1 MITQQVYE
9 SKIKAL
15 MAKWKKSH
23 EKNANVQNINFI
35 DDGIVNPEKWFN
47 PANKQFKG
55 KKILFLLKEAY
66 SKDDEKASWP
76 LTDWLRTE
84 HPIDGKHKIWKRVV
98 EWTYALVNT
107 NSKKIPKFSEK
118 EIKDNYNEYLENIAV
133 VNIKKSC
140 GKSNSNM
147 GEILKYAEQDKD
159 FLSKE
164 IELID
169 PDIIVCGYSIQALMK
184 VFDLKIKENSGYYSE
199 NWFYVTDE
207 IFGKKRIILDFYHPS
222 NHYPILLNYYSLAC
236 IYQQALLEVNS
247 KD

>member
-1 MITQQVYE
+1 
-9 SKIKAL
+9 
-15 MAKWKKSH
+15 
-23 EKNANVQNINFI
+23 
-35 DDGIVNPEKWFN
+35 
-47 PANKQFKG
+47 
-55 KKILFLLKEAY
+55 
-66 SKDDEKASWP
+66 
-76 LTDWLRTE
+76 
-84 HPIDGKHKIWKRVV
+84 
-98 EWTYALVNT
+98 
-107 NSKKIPKFSEK
+107 
-118 EIKDNYNEYLENIAV
+118 
-133 VNIKKSC
+133 
-140 GKSNSNM
+140 M
-147 GEILKYAEQDKD
+147 GEILEYAEQDKD

-207 IFGKKRIILDFYHPS
+207 IFEKKRIILDFYHPS